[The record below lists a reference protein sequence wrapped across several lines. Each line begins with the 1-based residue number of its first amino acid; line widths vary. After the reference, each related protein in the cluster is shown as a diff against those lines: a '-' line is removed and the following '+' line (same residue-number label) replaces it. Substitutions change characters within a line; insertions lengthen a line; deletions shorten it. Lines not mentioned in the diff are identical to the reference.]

1 MRYMVIERFR
11 FGPAPVYERAATRG
25 RMLPAGLEYI
35 ESWVEADGL
44 SRCYQL
50 METDDPS
57 LFDQWVAAW
66 SDIVDF
72 EIVPI
77 LSSTQATARVRGGTK
92 G

>member
-1 MRYMVIERFR
+1 MVIERFK
-11 FGPAPVYERAATRG
+11 FGPRPSTSAPQPAAG
-25 RMLPAGLEYI
+25 CSPPGLEYI

-57 LFDQWVAAW
+57 LFDPWVAAW